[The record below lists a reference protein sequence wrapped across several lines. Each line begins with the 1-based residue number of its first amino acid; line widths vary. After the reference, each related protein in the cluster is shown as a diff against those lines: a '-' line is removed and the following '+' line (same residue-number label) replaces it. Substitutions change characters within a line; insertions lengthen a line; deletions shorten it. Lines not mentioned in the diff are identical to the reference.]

1 MRARV
6 IQVKEPL
13 HLPWLRKQ
21 IEHTLQN
28 AEGVGGGER
37 QHKKHEEKILRF
49 KYLKPVTL

>member
-13 HLPWLRKQ
+13 LLPWFRKQ
-21 IEHTLQN
+21 TEHTLQN
-28 AEGVGGGER
+28 AEGVGGKDSIKNIR
-37 QHKKHEEKILRF
+37 KKILRF